1 MIIFRTLLFSA
12 LFICLFSACSGP
24 DNDQPEAAEEA
35 TEEIP
40 ERKAGITPCML
51 IQHKIADYQIWKKG
65 FDEHESVRKKFDM
78 KVLKV
83 FRLTE
88 DTNSIIFILEVRD
101 FRAAYKYASS
111 SELWETSKKLGVIGD
126 PVLKMLN
133 SDEYPAEQVKSTC
146 LFIQHQVEDHKIWK
160 KGFDSY
166 AGIRQQNGLYALNVF
181 YLDGNPN
188 NVLVL
193 MEVDNFKAAV
203 KYALSQDLRG
213 AMKKWGVIGDI
224 EITPVVTVQ

>member
-12 LFICLFSACSGP
+12 LCAFLFSACNIS
-24 DNDQPEAAEEA
+24 DNEKPEAAEEA

-65 FDEHESVRKKFDM
+65 FDEHESVREKFDM

-101 FRAAYKYASS
+101 FRAAYK
-111 SELWETSKKLGVIGD
+111 
-126 PVLKMLN
+126 
-133 SDEYPAEQVKSTC
+133 
-146 LFIQHQVEDHKIWK
+146 
-160 KGFDSY
+160 
-166 AGIRQQNGLYALNVF
+166 
-181 YLDGNPN
+181 
-188 NVLVL
+188 
-193 MEVDNFKAAV
+193 
-203 KYALSQDLRG
+203 
-213 AMKKWGVIGDI
+213 
-224 EITPVVTVQ
+224 